1 MTSTNDTRTPTDTHR
16 ADDRTGLLLVDDG
29 VVIYDTENPFG
40 WIQSDDAV
48 TLAERR

>member
-1 MTSTNDTRTPTDTHR
+1 MSSTNDTRPNEPHR
-16 ADDRTGLLLVDDG
+16 TDDRTALLLVDDG